1 VPPEFLRSVTCSME
15 QMSLCTKLAA
25 RVCHGPRSF
34 MLPLE
39 DMLPLLF
46 AVEVLLVQVFLDV
59 ALDHVSHGLTRV
71 GCVVEHHLIHHR
83 KGEASF

>member
-1 VPPEFLRSVTCSME
+1 
-15 QMSLCTKLAA
+15 
-25 RVCHGPRSF
+25 

-59 ALDHVSHGLTRV
+59 ALDHVAHGLTRV

>member
-1 VPPEFLRSVTCSME
+1 ME

-25 RVCHGPRSF
+25 RVCHDPTAF

-46 AVEVLLVQVFLDV
+46 AVEVLLVKVFLDV
-59 ALDHVSHGLTRV
+59 ALDHVAHGLTRT
-71 GCVVEHHLIHHR
+71 GCVIEHHLIHHR